1 MVAWAAGLVVV
12 VGAGWAGGVL
22 DGEAGP
28 APSAAA
34 VARASVPVSV
44 ADSSSLSTDRLS
56 SVIYLDTPATTDQVI
71 TTSAV
76 VIRGDVRAGI
86 ARLQVLLQSRT
97 AEPMVVQT
105 VGALSMDWDRDGPRR
120 IPFIVPLEL
129 PDPRPSGPAV
139 VQLVAYDLA
148 GHARGV
154 FVRRIVIGSLVDP
167 TFGGGAWDPP
177 TGEDGLMGGITTG
190 TSFDWVSDGR

>member
-1 MVAWAAGLVVV
+1 L
-12 VGAGWAGGVL
+12 AGGVL
-22 DGEAGP
+22 DGDADP

-44 ADSSSLSTDRLS
+44 SVEGSPSSDDRLS
-56 SVIYLDTPATTDQVI
+56 SVIFVDAPAITDQVI

-76 VIRGDVRAGI
+76 VVRGDVRAGV
-86 ARLQVLLQSRT
+86 ARLQVLLQSRS
-97 AEPMVVQT
+97 AEPMVVRT
-105 VGALSMDWDRDGPRR
+105 VGALSVDWDRDGPRR

-154 FVRRIVIGSLVDP
+154 FLRRIVIGALVDP

-190 TSFDWVSDGR
+190 TSFDWLADGR